1 MNRGLVSWLASK
13 AEKQGETPTGSLRL
27 KPNAALC
34 VGVTGRLTLCPS
46 CRGRTGR
53 TSTSGGQAEV
63 QSKDHN
69 AITMNTIK
77 MNGNLRSELDQGRAH
92 STASVGPGW
101 VGLGRALRS
110 WGMFLALTSL
120 GWAGDPSGR
129 WTWEI
134 KGPQGQTLKSEL
146 QLSWKDAVLS
156 GTVNNRAGK
165 TAIQEATFKDDR
177 VIFKVVRDV
186 RGRTIVTQY
195 DGRLEGDRLTGTVKT
210 VLREDRPFT
219 VTWDARRV
227 EP

>member
-1 MNRGLVSWLASK
+1 
-13 AEKQGETPTGSLRL
+13 
-27 KPNAALC
+27 
-34 VGVTGRLTLCPS
+34 
-46 CRGRTGR
+46 
-53 TSTSGGQAEV
+53 
-63 QSKDHN
+63 
-69 AITMNTIK
+69 MNTIN
-77 MNGNLRSELDQGRAH
+77 MHDPLYSQRNQTGAQ
-92 STASVGPGW
+92 STVWAGPGW
-101 VGLGRALRS
+101 VGLGKALRT
-110 WGMFLALTSL
+110 WGLFLALTSL

-177 VIFKVVRDV
+177 VVFKVVRDV
-186 RGRTIVTQY
+186 RGRTIVTHY

-210 VLREDRPFT
+210 VLREDRPLT
-219 VTWDARRV
+219 IAWDARRV